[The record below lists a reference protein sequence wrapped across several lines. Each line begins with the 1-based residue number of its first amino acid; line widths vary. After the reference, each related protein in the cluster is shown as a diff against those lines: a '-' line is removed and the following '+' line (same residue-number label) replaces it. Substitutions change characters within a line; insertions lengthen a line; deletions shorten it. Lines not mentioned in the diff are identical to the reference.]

1 MKVYIGPYRIRMI
14 SYIHT
19 NYMNWKYGRYEWEDS
34 TNWFERTL
42 EKIEGGLQSV
52 YNATINHILDKRS
65 DQRIKVKIHNYDV
78 WSMDHTLAYIVV
90 PMLKKLKEKK
100 HGAPFVDNADVPKE
114 LRMSKKELDAF
125 HTDGSSDD
133 KFFKRW
139 DWVMDEMI
147 WAFEQKTYDWEEQY
161 YGEWQPSEDKP
172 LGGYFLNPDDEGRKS
187 HQERMTNGFRLFGK
201 YYENLWD

>member
-1 MKVYIGPYRIRMI
+1 MKVKIGPYRYRWV
-14 SYIHT
+14 SYVHDH
-19 NYMNWKYGRYEWEDS
+19 YMDKKYGRWEWDESTTRFEKFLERVEDALQWIYNHS
-34 TNWFERTL
+34 INL
-42 EKIEGGLQSV
+42 IIDNIPGQKIRV
-52 YNATINHILDKRS
+52 HVD
-65 DQRIKVKIHNYDV
+65 DYDV

-125 HTDGSSDD
+125 NNDGTNDD

-172 LGGYFLNPDDEGRKS
+172 LGGFFLNPNDEGRKQ
-187 HQERMTNGFRLFGK
+187 HQERMSNGFRLFGK
-201 YYENLWD
+201 YYEALWD

>member
-1 MKVYIGPYRIRMI
+1 MKVKIGPYRYRWV
-14 SYIHT
+14 SYVHDR
-19 NYMNWKYGRYEWEDS
+19 YMDKKYGRWEWDESTTRFEKFLERVEDV
-34 TNWFERTL
+34 
-42 EKIEGGLQSV
+42 LQWI
-52 YNATINHILDKRS
+52 YNHSINLVIDNIPNQRFKVHID
-65 DQRIKVKIHNYDV
+65 DYDV

-90 PMLKKLKEKK
+90 PMLKKLKDKK

-125 HTDGSSDD
+125 NNDGTSDD

-139 DWVMDEMI
+139 DWIIDEMI

-161 YGEWQPSEDKP
+161 YGEWQPSDDKP
-172 LGGYFLNPDDEGRKS
+172 LGGYFLNPNDEDRKA
-187 HQERMTNGFRLFGK
+187 HQERMTNGFKLFGK

>member
-1 MKVYIGPYRIRMI
+1 MKVKIGPYRYRWV
-14 SYIHT
+14 SYVHDR
-19 NYMNWKYGRYEWEDS
+19 YMDKKYGRWEWDESTTRFEKFLERVEDV
-34 TNWFERTL
+34 
-42 EKIEGGLQSV
+42 LQWI
-52 YNATINHILDKRS
+52 YNHSINLVIDNIPNQRFKVHID
-65 DQRIKVKIHNYDV
+65 DYDV

-90 PMLKKLKEKK
+90 PMLKKLKDKK

-125 HTDGSSDD
+125 HTDGSSND

-139 DWVMDEMI
+139 DWIVDEMI

-172 LGGYFLNPDDEGRKS
+172 LGGYFLNPNDEGRKQ
-187 HQERMTNGFRLFGK
+187 HQDRMTNGFRLFGK
-201 YYENLWD
+201 YYESLWD